1 MYHTM
6 KKAVITSL
14 LVAGLP
20 FIANAQE
27 LGNIRDIVLALRS
40 IIDILI
46 PLVFALAILYF
57 FWGLAQ
63 FILAAGDEAAAS
75 SGRSK
80 MIWGVVA
87 IAVMAS
93 VWGLVYFL
101 QDAFEI
107 RREGAIDVDVLI
119 PRGGQS

>member
-1 MYHTM
+1 M

-27 LGNIRDIVLALRS
+27 LGNIRDIVLALRN

-63 FILAAGDEAAAS
+63 FILAAGDESAAA